1 MAMNHDLVQESLGA
15 YALGAMPA
23 DELAQIRAHI
33 LECEA
38 CMRDADAL
46 AEAASSFGITAGS
59 VPLPSGFNQRV
70 LEQVRADRPTAAS
83 PALRP
88 ARRSQRRWSVVL
100 AGMVAAV
107 VTVIAVSTAIA
118 TRSDLDRAETILAAV
133 LHGEGFDLRGPSG
146 AVGKLTSSGSSSL
159 FAATGMQPAPKDHD
173 YQLWLLRDGE
183 PVSAGTFDIDDGIG
197 IIEADLSLEG
207 FDGAAVTIER
217 DGGADRPTGDAVLSS
232 G

>member
-1 MAMNHDLVQESLGA
+1 MAMDHDLVQESLGA

-33 LECEA
+33 LNCEA

-59 VPLPSGFNQRV
+59 VPLPSGFSQRV
-70 LEQVRADRPTAAS
+70 LEQVRADRPAS
-83 PALRP
+83 VAISPRTT
-88 ARRSQRRWSVVL
+88 RRWSTVL
-100 AGMVAAV
+100 VGGIAAL
-107 VTVIAVSTAIA
+107 VTVVAVSTVVAM
-118 TRSDLDRAETILAAV
+118 RSDLDRAEAVLTAV
-133 LHGEGFDLRGPSG
+133 LHGEGLDLRGPSG
-146 AVGKLTSSGSSSL
+146 AVGKVTSSGSGTL
-159 FAATGMQPAPKDHD
+159 FAATGMQPAPADHD

-197 IIEADLSLEG
+197 IVETDLSLEA

-217 DGGADRPTGDAVLSS
+217 DGGVDRPTGDAVLTS